1 MSNFTLKKIKTAW
14 RKKNALFY
22 GLLVPLSGLFWLL
35 TSIRRLVYSAQILKS
50 YALSVPV
57 IVVGNI
63 NVGGSGKTPVVI
75 WLVEQLKSQGYK
87 PAVISRG
94 YGGTINSSTING
106 GTGKPPINVTSTSDP
121 IIVGD
126 EPVLV
131 ASRCNCPVMVGAD
144 RVHVGLELLKAYPE
158 CNVIIS
164 DDGLQ
169 HYRLKRD
176 VEIAVVDGQYL
187 HHARLIP
194 AGQLREP
201 LSRLNTVDA
210 IIKNTVLNK
219 HAENVDELDALP
231 KSFSM
236 QLVGD
241 QFYNLA
247 NPTIK
252 ANAQDFKRKS
262 IQAIAGIG
270 NPKRFFEHLQQ
281 LGMTFSGSSFE
292 DHHAYT
298 QQELA
303 KFDGDVLIMTEK
315 DAVKCKPY
323 AMAHHWVLPVEAQID
338 GALMPLIL
346 KKISQFKANIK
357 E

>member
-1 MSNFTLKKIKTAW
+1 MSDFTLKKIKTAW

-22 GLLVPLSGLFWLL
+22 GVLVPLSWLFWLI
-35 TSIRRLVYSAQILKS
+35 TSIRRWAYSAQILKS
-50 YALSVPV
+50 YALPVPV

-63 NVGGSGKTPVVI
+63 NMGGSGKTPVVI
-75 WLVEQLKSQGYK
+75 WLVDQLKSQGYK

-94 YGGTINSSTING
+94 YGGTINR
-106 GTGKPPINVTSTSDP
+106 GTGNRPTIVTATSDP
-121 IIVGD
+121 IEVGD
-126 EPVLV
+126 EPVLI
-131 ASRCNCPVMVGAD
+131 ASRCNCPFMVGAD
-144 RVHVGLELLKAYPE
+144 RVHAGLELLKAYPE
-158 CNVIIS
+158 CDVIVS

-176 VEIAVVDGQYL
+176 VEIAVVDSQYL
-187 HHARLIP
+187 HHAHLLP

-210 IIKNTVLNK
+210 IVKNTMSNQ
-219 HAENVDELDALP
+219 HSESGDQLDALS

-236 QLVGD
+236 QLIGD

-247 NPTIK
+247 NPSMK
-252 ANAQDFKRKS
+252 ASAQDFKRKS

-270 NPKRFFEHLQQ
+270 KPQRFFEHLQR

-323 AMAHHWVLPVEAQID
+323 AMAHHWVLPVDAQID
-338 GALMPLIL
+338 AALMPLIL
-346 KKISQFKANIK
+346 NKISQVKANIK